1 MWAHIHR
8 AVYFGLD
15 RQGQMVIPGLSMFH
29 VLFTL
34 LHLLHN
40 QGRTLRTSASMF
52 YWCTVPACLCALD
65 LSEGADITAPPFVS
79 FCLAHCCSEARS
91 AERDGWEHITP
102 PLAMC
107 FLLASHPSH
116 LSWSICLCRVN
127 YGSLDQS
134 NCCLEQLWQDEW
146 EGSQRVKKQGWI
158 LTNRGKSNASKM
170 DVAPRKHEI
179 LNMDVLH
186 TSWSWDQDLPIR
198 GGVMSL
204 FYNSIYCICV
214 YSQVRRQNR
223 QVQSHFPVLIFE
235 FWELGKPKIHYSNI
249 IQFSQESNV
258 INH

>member
-34 LHLLHN
+34 LHLLHK
-40 QGRTLRTSASMF
+40 QGRTLRTSASMC

-65 LSEGADITAPPFVS
+65 LSEGADITAPPFAS
-79 FCLAHCCSEARS
+79 FRLAHCCSEARN

-116 LSWSICLCRVN
+116 LGWSICLCRVN

-158 LTNRGKSNASKM
+158 LTNTGKSNASNIY
-170 DVAPRKHEI
+170 VAPRKQHGWFQTHPDPGTRRYLSEVE
-179 LNMDVLH
+179 LLH
-186 TSWSWDQDLPIR
+186 LCFQSSPKTEQTSSKSLSITNIWALRTWDAQNTLFKHYTVFTR
-198 GGVMSL
+198 G
-204 FYNSIYCICV
+204 
-214 YSQVRRQNR
+214 
-223 QVQSHFPVLIFE
+223 
-235 FWELGKPKIHYSNI
+235 
-249 IQFSQESNV
+249 
-258 INH
+258 

>member
-79 FCLAHCCSEARS
+79 FCLARCCSEARN

-107 FLLASHPSH
+107 VLLASHPSH

-146 EGSQRVKKQGWI
+146 EGSQGVKKQGWI
-158 LTNRGKSNASKM
+158 LTNKGKSNASNM
-170 DVAPRKHEI
+170 DAAPRKHEI
-179 LNMDVLH
+179 LKHGCFTHILILGPRSTHQRWYDVIVLQLNLLH
-186 TSWSWDQDLPIR
+186 LCFQSSPKTEQTSSKSLSSTNIWVLRTWEAQNTLFKRDTVFIR
-198 GGVMSL
+198 
-204 FYNSIYCICV
+204 
-214 YSQVRRQNR
+214 
-223 QVQSHFPVLIFE
+223 E
-235 FWELGKPKIHYSNI
+235 
-249 IQFSQESNV
+249 
-258 INH
+258 